1 MIIAT
6 YEVKLTE
13 KVKGYIE
20 KRGNTYLVYELKG
33 SFNDGGFP
41 YNENGLFLKLYD
53 IYKTQNIGVKE
64 VTE

>member
-13 KVKGYIE
+13 KTKGFIE
-20 KRGNTYLVYELKG
+20 KHGNTYSVYELKG

-41 YNENGLFLKLYD
+41 YNTRGLFLKLYD

-64 VTE
+64 ITE